1 MCNLN
6 PLGCWLSSAPV
17 QLSLNFGFGV
27 RVGTTVHLPNKR
39 CRSCKGHVP
48 TPPASTISTA
58 SASGEQAGG
67 LAWELQKR
75 IGEACS
81 QPLVFVHRCSVANAS
96 VLAPAF
102 LGIAS
107 CMLSIIHSHASQ
119 RKVSQPSRCAQRAMA
134 MSEASCRGELSL
146 SIQTSMHAGSSPRA
160 AWRRRR
166 HGAISC
172 RRLEM
177 WLRGVWISQLC

>member
-1 MCNLN
+1 MCSSN

-119 RKVSQPSRCAQRAMA
+119 RKVSQPSRCAQ
-134 MSEASCRGELSL
+134 SL

-166 HGAISC
+166 HAFAHMLSGE
-172 RRLEM
+172 RRL
-177 WLRGVWISQLC
+177 